1 MKFSLAFSSENFCRL
16 IFYYFSKDIYNSNYK
31 KQDMVAIE
39 NTLYVLLII
48 LSFGLIVPELFQRLK
63 IPFVTSLILIGSILG
78 PHGINY
84 IQSNEII
91 NFLGFLGMT
100 FLILMAGLET
110 DLSKL
115 RKLKHKIIIM
125 AGLNGLIPFLVG
137 FILTYSY
144 GYSFITSLLIGII
157 FISSSV
163 AVVIPSLRSA
173 GILKENIGHLIL
185 SSVLITDIV
194 GLVLLSIVLQNV
206 SPITKLP
213 LPIYFFFLAA
223 SAVAIFICVPKI
235 ANYLFH
241 KHGLTEKHH
250 ENQLRFIIVLMM
262 AVLAYFSV
270 LGVQPILAAFI
281 VGLTLSKVARSE
293 KLYTKLYTIGYGFFV
308 PIFFFIVGMEMDLK
322 ILFNFDPRNIILISL
337 ILGLILSK
345 FLSGTLAGKILKFS
359 KRDSA
364 IFGVS
369 SIIKLTTTLAVTYA
383 ASSLKILDSF
393 LVTTIIIISVITT
406 IIGPIILKFL
416 PGWYEKT

>member
-1 MKFSLAFSSENFCRL
+1 MKT
-16 IFYYFSKDIYNSNYK
+16 IFIRKYLNNNTKNNN
-31 KQDMVAIE
+31 MAAIE
-39 NTLYVLLII
+39 STLYVLLII

-110 DLSKL
+110 NLSKL
-115 RKLKHKIIIM
+115 NNLKHKILIM

-163 AVVIPSLRSA
+163 AVVVPSLKSA
-173 GILKENIGHLIL
+173 GILKKNIGHLIL

-194 GLVLLSIVLQNV
+194 SLALLSIVLQNV
-206 SPITKLP
+206 APITKLP

-223 SAVAIFICVPKI
+223 SVVILFIYVPGI
-235 ANYLFH
+235 ANYLLH
-241 KHGLTEKHH
+241 KHGFTKKHH

-262 AVLAYFSV
+262 AVLTYFSV

-293 KLYTKLYTIGYGFFV
+293 KLYTKLYTLGYGFFV
-308 PIFFFIVGMEMDLK
+308 PIFFFIVGMEMNLK
-322 ILFNFDPRNIILISL
+322 ILFNLDPRNIILISL

-345 FLSGTLAGKILKFS
+345 FLSGTLAGKILKLS
-359 KRDSA
+359 ERDSA

-369 SIIKLTTTLAVTYA
+369 SIIQLTTTLAVAYA
-383 ASSLKILDSF
+383 ASSLKILDSL
-393 LVTTIIIISVITT
+393 LVTTIIILSVITT
-406 IIGPIILKFL
+406 ITGPIILKFL
-416 PGWYEKT
+416 PGWYAKT